1 MVFGEV
7 VEPVKGF
14 TSKIVHSDRQ
24 GAIEHG
30 SMHKPVHSTVAY
42 GYDDARDLAAVF
54 QGTGPGFTYSRQVNP
69 TVEALQAKVSTME
82 GGVAS
87 LCFSTGMAAIGTL
100 LFALLRKGDHF
111 VSSSFLFGNT
121 TSLFL
126 SFANHGVDV
135 TFVDATDAAAV
146 AEAVRDNTR
155 LVFVETIANPRT
167 QVTALDEIGAL
178 CRARNLIY
186 VVDNTMTSPYLF
198 QPLGVGASLV
208 VNSLTKY
215 IGGHGNALGGA
226 ITEMGAYDWRT
237 FGNILEPCKVQD
249 ERLWAL
255 TQLKKKGLRDFGA
268 SLAPEA
274 AHHVAVGAETLALR
288 MERQCA
294 SSRALAEYLDRHDK
308 VRRVYYPG
316 LAEHPQ
322 HDRAKTLF
330 RHPGAL
336 FSFELAADVD
346 IWTFMNRLQVIV
358 RSTNLGDNRTLAIP
372 VAHTIYHEVGP
383 EWRAR
388 MGIDDSL
395 IRISVGIE
403 DCDDLVDDFRQALA
417 GRAFHPS
424 TDQKEP

>member
-1 MVFGEV
+1 M
-7 VEPVKGF
+7 KGF
-14 TSKIVHSDRQ
+14 TSKIVHSDRL
-24 GAIEHG
+24 GTIEHG

-42 GYDDARDLAAVF
+42 GYEDARDLAAVF

-69 TVEALQAKVSTME
+69 TIEALQAKITTME
-82 GGVAS
+82 RGIAS

-126 SFANHGVDV
+126 SFAAHGVEV
-135 TFVDATDAAAV
+135 TFVDATDATAV
-146 AEAVRDNTR
+146 EEAIQDNTR
-155 LVFVETIANPRT
+155 LVFVETIANPGT
-167 QVTALDEIGAL
+167 QVTALPEIGAL
-178 CRARNLIY
+178 CAARNLIY

-198 QPLGVGASLV
+198 QPAGVGASLV

-226 ITEMGAYDWRT
+226 ITEMGTYDWRT
-237 FGNILEPCKVQD
+237 FGNILEPCKVKD
-249 ERLWAL
+249 AAMWAL
-255 TQLKKKGLRDFGA
+255 TQVKKKGLRDFGA

-274 AHHVAVGAETLALR
+274 AHHIAVGAETLALR
-288 MERQCA
+288 MARQCA
-294 SSRALAEYLDRHDK
+294 SSARLAEFLDQHEK

-316 LAEHPQ
+316 LPEHPQ
-322 HDRAKTLF
+322 HERAQALF

-336 FSFELAADVD
+336 FSFELHPSVD
-346 IWTFMNRLQVIV
+346 IWTFMNRFKVIV

-372 VAHTIYHEVGP
+372 VAHTIYHEIGA

-403 DCDDLVDDFRQALA
+403 DCDDLLDDLRQA
-417 GRAFHPS
+417 F
-424 TDQKEP
+424 D